1 MNRETIEKAARNFI
15 EDFCHDHIDYTSINY
30 EEDNYEA
37 ARNNTLWEFGTE
49 IFMAGAEWRIN
60 SVWHNLGK
68 EMPECNRHV
77 VNEDWFDFIAKDEKD
92 LARIIKKYP
101 FKQWAYVDDLLPER
115 KEEEK

>member
-1 MNRETIEKAARNFI
+1 MTEEKIEKA
-15 EDFCHDHIDYTSINY
+15 ID
-30 EEDNYEA
+30 ERLDEPDNE
-37 ARNNTLWEFGTE
+37 WDG
-49 IFMAGAEWRIN
+49 IFNSGYSKGFRDGAQWRIN

-68 EMPECNRHV
+68 EMPECNRRV

-101 FKQWAYVDDLLPER
+101 FKQWAYVDDLLLER

>member
-1 MNRETIEKAARNFI
+1 MTEEQIEKAIDARLD
-15 EDFCHDHIDYTSINY
+15 EP
-30 EEDNYEA
+30 DNE
-37 ARNNTLWEFGTE
+37 WDG
-49 IFMAGAEWRIN
+49 IFNSGYSKGFRDGAQWRIN

-68 EMPECNRHV
+68 EMPECNRRV

-101 FKQWAYVDDLLPER
+101 FKQWAYVDDLLLER